1 MSLDFKPDFTSGAF
15 NDFFRD
21 ETFRDDFTYRN
32 SPEGIRRFPF
42 PFDRDDYMYS
52 VNMEPHTPGRKG
64 SVFEHEFDVDEHYV
78 AEMIDRAK
86 VLADD
91 PLRCQSLPHM
101 TLAGWDLLELIMDS
115 KARDYP
121 QWFSLE
127 KNGNRWRWI
136 NRPLGID
143 QTFTF
148 LDDSTLPYS
157 PFEYITRQTQ
167 GDFTLQDERDG
178 TLWMDAG
185 IATSQAD
192 WSVDFDVGMN
202 FHEWHAP
209 VPLAHEKGIFD
220 RALKFLLKMQH
231 GAPVRRFNWTMTVNA
246 LLDTAPET
254 YPKWGPTKTAL
265 TLDNLGQKQHM
276 RVELQTMYRLPR
288 SNAIAFDIRCYL
300 GKFDE
305 IVTQPKWARRLHRV
319 LRDLPDELAT
329 YKGFLRN
336 RPMMLEWLAKYDDGA
351 PTSVGWWPE
360 D

>member
-1 MSLDFKPDFTSGAF
+1 MSLDFKPGAF

-21 ETFRDDFTYRN
+21 ETFREDFTYRN
-32 SPEGIRRFPF
+32 SPQNIRRFPF

-52 VNMEPHTPGRKG
+52 VNMEPHVPGRKG
-64 SVFEHEFDVDEHYV
+64 TAFEHILDVDEHYV

-101 TLAGWDLLELIMDS
+101 TLAGWDLLELIMEA

-121 QWFSLE
+121 QWFSLT
-127 KNGNRWRWI
+127 KDGNRWHWV

-143 QTFTF
+143 HTFTF
-148 LDDSTLPYS
+148 LDESTLPYG

-167 GDFTLQDERDG
+167 GDFSLQDERDG

-185 IATSQAD
+185 MVTSQAD
-192 WSVDFDVGMN
+192 WSLDFDVGMN

-209 VPLAHEKGIFD
+209 VPLAHEKGVFD
-220 RALKFLLKMQH
+220 RALKFLMKLQH
-231 GAPVRRFNWTMTVNA
+231 GSPVRRFNWTMTVNP

-254 YPKWGPTKTAL
+254 YPIWGPTKTTL
-265 TLDNLGQKQHM
+265 TQENLGDKQHL
-276 RVELQTMYRLPR
+276 RVELQSLYRLPR

-300 GKFDE
+300 ASFNE
-305 IVTQPKWARRLHRV
+305 IVTVPKWARRLHRV
-319 LRDLPDELAT
+319 VRDLPEELAT
-329 YKGFLRN
+329 YKGFIRN
-336 RPMMLEWLAKYDDGA
+336 RPAMVEWLAKYDDGA
-351 PTSVGWWPE
+351 PTSPGWWPE